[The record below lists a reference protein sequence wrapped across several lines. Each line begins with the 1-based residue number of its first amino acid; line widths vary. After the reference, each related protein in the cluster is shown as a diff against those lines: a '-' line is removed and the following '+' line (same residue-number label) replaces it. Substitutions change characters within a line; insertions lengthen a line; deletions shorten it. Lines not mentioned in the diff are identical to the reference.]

1 MFEGDRELFEFV
13 RGLHCRMFRRDS
25 ARIDTVRSRMDIW
38 EIHQALN
45 FADQLSRGGPADRL
59 KLPVD

>member
-1 MFEGDRELFEFV
+1 
-13 RGLHCRMFRRDS
+13 
-25 ARIDTVRSRMDIW
+25 MDIW